1 METLKRVQPAVFP
14 VGKVNIPEVSSFN
27 LSNGIPVYL
36 IEAGTE
42 DITRIEFTFHA
53 GQIMEKRP
61 LLASTVN
68 MMLGEGSENFTS
80 EKLHST
86 LDFYGAFL
94 HLSMEK
100 DRAGLVIFS
109 LNRHFSRILELS
121 HEIIFRPVFPGK
133 ELRALM
139 DKRLQ
144 WYLINREKVQNLAYD
159 KFFES
164 VFGESHPYGH
174 QVKKE
179 DFESYDPSPLAEFH
193 AKHYSPD
200 NAAIIISGKI
210 PPDAPHLLEEQFG
223 NLKSAQSAPKES
235 TPSII
240 GGLHK
245 KIHIP
250 KHGNMQTAIRI
261 GSSTINKRNPDYP
274 GLKVL
279 DTVLGGYFGSRLMK
293 NIREEKGYTYG
304 IRSSVSSL
312 GISGYKTIS
321 TEVGN
326 ENVQNTLEEIY
337 KEIRILQNELIGKEE
352 LEVVKNYL
360 AGEMLRMF
368 DGPFAIAES
377 FRSAWEFGL
386 DNNYY
391 NKFAEKIRSIG
402 PDEIKALAN
411 KYYNIDELYQITA
424 GSE

>member
-1 METLKRVQPAVFP
+1 METLKRVQPPVFP
-14 VGKVNIPEVSSFN
+14 VGKVNIPEISSFK
-27 LSNGIPVYL
+27 LANGIPVFL

-53 GQIMEKRP
+53 GQIMEDKP

-80 EKLHST
+80 EELHST
-86 LDFYGAFL
+86 LDYYGAFL
-94 HLSMEK
+94 HLSIDK

-109 LNRHFSRILELS
+109 LNRHFEKILELS
-121 HEIIFRPVFPGK
+121 HEIIFRPVFPEK
-133 ELRALM
+133 ELRALL

-144 WYLINREKVQNLAYD
+144 WYLINREKTQNLAYD

-164 VFGESHPYGH
+164 VFGAEHPYGH

-179 DFESYDPSPLAEFH
+179 DYEAFDASPLPEFH
-193 AKHYSPD
+193 SRYYSPD
-200 NAAIIISGKI
+200 NAAIIIAGKI
-210 PPDAPHLLEEQFG
+210 PSGAKDLLEKQFG
-223 NLKSAQSAPKES
+223 NLKGKYQAAPDQLPFIK
-235 TPSII
+235 
-240 GGLHK
+240 GALRK

-250 KHGNMQTAIRI
+250 KKGNMQTAIRI
-261 GSSTINKRNPDYP
+261 GSATINKKSPDYP
-274 GLKVL
+274 ALKVL

-312 GISGYKTIS
+312 GVSGYKTIS

-326 ENVQNTLEEIY
+326 ENVQNAIDEIY
-337 KEIRILQNELIGKEE
+337 KEIRILQNEFIGSEE
-352 LEVVKNYL
+352 LEIVKNYL

-402 PDEIKALAN
+402 PDEIKSLAN
-411 KYYNIDELYQITA
+411 TYYNIDELYQITA